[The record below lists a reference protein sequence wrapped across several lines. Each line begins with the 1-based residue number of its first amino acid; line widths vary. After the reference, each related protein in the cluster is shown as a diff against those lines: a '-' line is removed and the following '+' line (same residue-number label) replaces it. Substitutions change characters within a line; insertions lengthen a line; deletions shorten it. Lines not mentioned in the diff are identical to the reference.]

1 MPHTPQGGA
10 KSTSTRS
17 PSVRAT
23 SARSCPLRHSVRRC
37 PPRCRQPHP
46 PQPQPQPQ
54 PQPPPP
60 RRTAPRRTAPRR
72 TAPHPTTNQR
82 GCARRRRGSPRDPPF
97 AAHTP
102 AAPAFIWVPEPW
114 LVKLAPGCQ
123 SLAGRQS
130 LAPAPDP
137 SAPCVSRP
145 PHTSHPPLST
155 APRFG
160 PVATLRVAHAASPC
174 CAGLVRHS
182 SLHPRFRRARC
193 QPRLRY
199 GSRSRTCTLSTAPH
213 VAHTPAPC
221 FIIGVTAC
229 VAP

>member
-1 MPHTPQGGA
+1 MSGPFGALEPNGAYSGGAPHTPGGA

-17 PSVRAT
+17 PSVRA
-23 SARSCPLRHSVRRC
+23 AWMRSCPLRLRHSARRC
-37 PPRCRQPHP
+37 PLRCRQP
-46 PQPQPQPQ
+46 

-60 RRTAPRRTAPRR
+60 HRTAR
-72 TAPHPTTNQR
+72 HPTTNQR

-97 AAHTP
+97 AAHSP

-123 SLAGRQS
+123 SLAGRQY

-160 PVATLRVAHAASPC
+160 PVASLRVAHAASPV
-174 CAGLVRHS
+174 AQAWRDTLVFILAFAELAV
-182 SLHPRFRRARC
+182 SLD
-193 QPRLRY
+193 
-199 GSRSRTCTLSTAPH
+199 
-213 VAHTPAPC
+213 
-221 FIIGVTAC
+221 
-229 VAP
+229 

>member
-1 MPHTPQGGA
+1 MA
-10 KSTSTRS
+10 
-17 PSVRAT
+17 PSQPRLGPL
-23 SARSCPLRHSVRRC
+23 SARAARTRICPLRLRHSVRRR
-37 PPRCRQPHP
+37 PPRSRQPHSHCH
-46 PQPQPQPQ
+46 
-54 PQPPPP
+54 
-60 RRTAPRRTAPRR
+60 RTATGTPAHTPPHTTPR
-72 TAPHPTTNQR
+72 HPTTNQR

-145 PHTSHPPLST
+145 PHTLHLPLST

-229 VAP
+229 VLL

>member
-1 MPHTPQGGA
+1 MDAGARRRLRPEFARAAPPAIRYSHACRGPSGPLNRTGLTLAVPHTPLGGA

-17 PSVRAT
+17 PSVRAA
-23 SARSCPLRHSVRRC
+23 SARSCPLRPRHSVRRC
-37 PPRCRQPHP
+37 PPRCRSH
-46 PQPQPQPQ
+46 
-54 PQPPPP
+54 
-60 RRTAPRRTAPRR
+60 RHRHRHRA
-72 TAPHPTTNQR
+72 APHPTTNQR
-82 GCARRRRGSPRDPPF
+82 GCARRWRGSPRDPPF

-145 PHTSHPPLST
+145 PHTSHPPPST

-174 CAGLVRHS
+174 CAGLS
-182 SLHPRFRRARC
+182 
-193 QPRLRY
+193 
-199 GSRSRTCTLSTAPH
+199 
-213 VAHTPAPC
+213 
-221 FIIGVTAC
+221 
-229 VAP
+229 